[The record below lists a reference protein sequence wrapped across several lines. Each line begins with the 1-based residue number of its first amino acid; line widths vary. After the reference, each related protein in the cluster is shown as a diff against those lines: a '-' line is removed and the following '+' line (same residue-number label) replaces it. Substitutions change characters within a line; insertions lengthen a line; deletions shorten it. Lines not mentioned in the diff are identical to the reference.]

1 MSNIEINIMTNL
13 EIKSEVFTYEGE
25 NITFNMG
32 DSVMINATE
41 MAKVFGKRPIDWL
54 RLPNT
59 ETFLNELQ
67 AVRKSHRLIETVNGV
82 GTWMHEDVALEFAR
96 WLSPKFAIWC
106 NDQIKMLLKHGNVS
120 LNEDEMIAKS
130 MAILTQRVEQQKR
143 QLELARSTIQEQARK
158 VEYHDSVL
166 QSSGLIATNVIA
178 KELGMSAVK
187 LNKELHRRGIIYR
200 CDGVWVLYSKYQGQG
215 YTKTKTTHYKD
226 SLGRD
231 CTSILTYWTEKGR
244 KFIHDLFKCN
254 MTSK

>member
-1 MSNIEINIMTNL
+1 METPIAANL
-13 EIKSEVFTYEGE
+13 HVFSYEGRDV
-25 NITFNMG
+25 TFNLGNG
-32 DSVMINATE
+32 DVMVNATE

-120 LNEDEMIAKS
+120 LGLNEDEMIAKS
-130 MAILTQRVEQQKR
+130 MAILAQRVEQQKM
-143 QLELARSTIQEQARK
+143 QLELARSTIQEQAPK